1 MSLETRWHA
10 TPERGAL
17 LGLRVVV
24 FCYRFVGRS
33 AAKLLL
39 FPIVAYFWLVATS
52 ARRASRAYLARV
64 QAGRVGAG
72 LVFRHFLEFGR
83 SILDRVGFFLFDPS
97 DFQITVVG
105 REHLEA
111 VPRTGRGA
119 LVLGSHLGSF
129 DAMRLLAA
137 SESPLRVHMLVYT
150 EHARRINRILSLT
163 DSVSGLESV
172 RVIPIVP
179 GSQRHVWEAR
189 ACVRRGEVVAVLAD
203 RLAPV
208 AEPPGIPVR
217 LLGDTVS
224 LPEGPFRLATLLD
237 CPVLAMTGLR
247 VGERRYEVRVEALGL
262 GREGDDAPRELA
274 QRYAAHLEALCR
286 RAPLQWFN
294 FYDYWPIEPLR

>member
-1 MSLETRWHA
+1 MSLETRWHS

-17 LGLRVVV
+17 LGMRIVV
-24 FCYRFVGRS
+24 FCYRFVGRG

-39 FPIVAYFWLVATS
+39 VPIVAYFWLVAVS
-52 ARRASRAYLARV
+52 ARRASRAYLTRV
-64 QAGRVGAG
+64 QCGPVGSG

-83 SILDRVGFFLFDPS
+83 SILDRVGLFLFDPRA
-97 DFQITVVG
+97 FRITVVG
-105 REHLEA
+105 REHLET
-111 VPRTGRGA
+111 VFRSGRGA

-137 SESPLRVHMLVYT
+137 SESPLRVHMLMYT
-150 EHARRINRILSLT
+150 EHARRINRILSLA
-163 DSVSGLESV
+163 DSASGLESV

-179 GSQRHVWEAR
+179 GFQRHVWEAR
-189 ACVRRGEVVAVLAD
+189 ACIRRGEVVAVLAD

-208 AEPPGIPVR
+208 ANPPVIPVH
-217 LLGDTVS
+217 LLGGAVS

-247 VGERRYEVRVEALGL
+247 VGELRYEVTVEALAL
-262 GREGDDAPRELA
+262 GREGADGPSTLA

-294 FYDYWPIEPLR
+294 FYDYWRAPAR